1 MKWCVFRR
9 VSVMPNVPR
18 LTFHA
23 FRRPSVVRNPS
34 DTPLTIHDSIATG
47 RRPRTI
53 YHFTSVVAVVAW
65 ITALCYAMIVFRE
78 TGASLG
84 ANSFASAVQGS
95 IMMSIIVWSAVVRT
109 WWSDSRRLCIAFTL
123 TLAIVQAVAI
133 FTMGR

>member
-1 MKWCVFRR
+1 MLLTCRDASATMNRSSNQPTPAPR
-9 VSVMPNVPR
+9 VVGEPTHAREAVCRTDLICRNPTFTAPVMPGVPR

-65 ITALCYAMIVFRE
+65 I
-78 TGASLG
+78 
-84 ANSFASAVQGS
+84 
-95 IMMSIIVWSAVVRT
+95 
-109 WWSDSRRLCIAFTL
+109 
-123 TLAIVQAVAI
+123 
-133 FTMGR
+133 